1 MKPFQFLSNPFV
13 IFIAFV
19 LIIRLLPHLGLQYYD
34 EGTDAYYQVAIE
46 GLFTAGPENLPAAWG
61 KWTFVSNIHE
71 MLYHN
76 FPDWNWYS
84 IILLAL
90 TAWCLQLFVA
100 VVKDQLS
107 NSTEKSKQLLKLG
120 VFLLLGILIWENI
133 VLIQFT
139 RVAQFLCF
147 FGLLHLVTSLKDN
160 KLNWGK
166 FINGTTAFVVGTMIR
181 LEPGI
186 LALGLLLPI
195 ILTSILTKQLKIK
208 AVIPILILPIITCG
222 AISYLINNGTTESDR
237 LTVVHNKFLHNTDG
251 VKYEHGELNISNESD
266 SLAYQMTFSY
276 YMNDPK
282 HLNQEFTDRIG
293 LKPFMSSQT
302 LIDHV
307 TRTDKFKER
316 WNNNFEYL
324 QEHFGLVIL
333 FLLISF
339 GALLFP
345 EEKTRGFS
353 FGTLGAF
360 FIFVAYYIV
369 ITGYMKMDHHVF
381 IPLLFCFSFI
391 MALRIGSVSKLKL
404 LQWLIILLSA
414 GAISHELEYVKRN
427 VNGKKIE
434 TAIIDE
440 YLETAVNLN
449 KSYMVFD
456 MRAIFRLY
464 TKPFQELPVKDWS
477 NAISF
482 DNGLIFVMPSYK
494 EKLIAITGSSEIDEC
509 WKFVAAR
516 SNNTV
521 FLAKGDRLRK
531 TVSYF
536 NQQYGLDMNVKP
548 ISRELANIHE
558 QKISV
563 QHDLG
568 IYIVTSDDTESDQS
582 ISKNN
587 GPGKRPL

>member
-13 IFIAFV
+13 IFIAFL

-46 GLFTAGPENLPAAWG
+46 GLFTTGPENLPAAWG

-76 FPDWNWYS
+76 FTDWNWYS

-107 NSTEKSKQLLKLG
+107 NSTEKSKQLLKIG

-147 FGLLHLVTSLKDN
+147 FGLLHLVTSLKYH

-166 FINGTTAFVVGTMIR
+166 FINGTTAFAVGTMIR

-195 ILTSILTKQLKIK
+195 ILTSILTNQLKIK

-237 LTVVHNKFLHNTDG
+237 LTVLHNKFLHNTDG
-251 VKYEHGELNISNESD
+251 VKYEPGELNISNESD

-302 LIDHV
+302 LTDHV

-316 WNNNFEYL
+316 WDKNFEYL
-324 QEHFGLVIL
+324 LQHSGLVIL

-339 GALLFP
+339 AALSFP
-345 EEKTRGFS
+345 EQKKWS
-353 FGTLGAF
+353 FRLGTLGAF
-360 FIFVAYYIV
+360 LIFIAYYAV

-381 IPLLFCFSFI
+381 VPLLFCFCFV
-391 MALRIGSVSKLKL
+391 MALHIGSVSKFKF
-404 LQWLIILLSA
+404 LQWLIILVAA
-414 GAISHELEYVKRN
+414 GTILHEFDYVKQN
-427 VNGKKIE
+427 VKRKQME
-434 TAIIDE
+434 TEIIGE
-440 YLETAVNLN
+440 YLTTAANLD
-449 KSYMVFD
+449 KTYLVFD
-456 MRAIFRLY
+456 MRTIFRLY
-464 TKPFQELPVKDWS
+464 TKPFQNLPFKDWS
-477 NAISF
+477 NSISF
-482 DNGLIFVMPSYK
+482 DNGLIFVLPSYK
-494 EKLIAITGSSEIDEC
+494 EKLKSVTGSSEIEEC
-509 WKFVAAR
+509 WEFLAAR
-516 SNNTV
+516 SSKTI
-521 FLAKGDRLRK
+521 FLAKGDRLRE
-531 TVSYF
+531 TISYF
-536 NQQYGLDMNVKP
+536 NKQYGLDMNVEP
-548 ISRELANIHE
+548 FSDELANIHE
-558 QKISV
+558 KKLSV
-563 QHDLG
+563 KHDLG
-568 IYIVTSDDTESDQS
+568 IYIVTSGDNESDQS
-582 ISKNN
+582 ISKNK
-587 GPGKRPL
+587 GPGNLPL